1 MKNQEAKI
9 IRAENIQSKSLQQNS
24 NAQQHC
30 KTCYDEEQITQPIEQ
45 QNSNTVIRQ
54 HTAGSY
60 FNNQMIEKNKTAYCR
75 KMTLYLTEEMY
86 KAFNDIY
93 AKRMLEGKK
102 TEKSA
107 LICEAVELLRK
118 HENE

>member
-1 MKNQEAKI
+1 MKKLKSSVLKI
-9 IRAENIQSKSLQQNS
+9 YKVKVFSKTVT
-24 NAQQHC
+24 QQHC

-86 KAFNDIY
+86 KAFNDILLKECLK
-93 AKRMLEGKK
+93 AKRLKNR
-102 TEKSA
+102 
-107 LICEAVELLRK
+107 L
-118 HENE
+118 